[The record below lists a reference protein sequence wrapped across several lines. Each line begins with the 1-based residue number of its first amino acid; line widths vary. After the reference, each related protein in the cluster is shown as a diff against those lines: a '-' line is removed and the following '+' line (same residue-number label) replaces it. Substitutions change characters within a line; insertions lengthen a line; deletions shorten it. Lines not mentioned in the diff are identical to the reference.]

1 MKIDREAVKKEFVSY
16 VSAYDRTDIKILLK
30 EEHTERVAGLC
41 EQIAE
46 SLRLSTEDTDLAW
59 LLGMLHDIG
68 RFEQLRRFGTFA
80 DAKSV
85 NHAALSADILFQEGM
100 IHRFVQQESEDIVMQ
115 KAIRLHN
122 VYELPQM
129 ESVREKMFCDILR
142 DADKIDILKVNC
154 DIPMSEIYDEPE
166 EAFYEADISE
176 AVLADVLACRNVN
189 RAHTRTAI
197 DHLIGHISL
206 TFGLVYPESLR
217 IISRQGYL
225 DQMLSFES
233 RNPHARDKMKLIRET
248 VDDYLRSRMAE

>member
-1 MKIDREAVKKEFVSY
+1 MKIDREEVKKEFVSY

-100 IHRFVQQESEDIVMQ
+100 IYR
-115 KAIRLHN
+115 
-122 VYELPQM
+122 Y
-129 ESVREKMFCDILR
+129 C
-142 DADKIDILKVNC
+142 
-154 DIPMSEIYDEPE
+154 
-166 EAFYEADISE
+166 
-176 AVLADVLACRNVN
+176 
-189 RAHTRTAI
+189 TAR
-197 DHLIGHISL
+197 
-206 TFGLVYPESLR
+206 VC
-217 IISRQGYL
+217 
-225 DQMLSFES
+225 
-233 RNPHARDKMKLIRET
+233 
-248 VDDYLRSRMAE
+248 V